1 MPRLTR
7 RAFVAA
13 AAAAALLPRRAFAA
27 FPERPITVIVPY
39 AAGGAGDVI
48 IRLLSDAIEK
58 KLGQPL
64 VIDARGGGGGMI
76 GAKAVASA
84 APDGHTL
91 MMGAT
96 NNFVI
101 NQFMFPK
108 TSFDPLTEFV
118 PITKVAVVP
127 SVMYMNPSVPVKT
140 LGEFVAYAKANPGK
154 LSYASPSVGSTPHLS
169 VERLKQLT
177 GIELVHV
184 PYRGAPPAMQALV
197 TNDVQLYLAGWG
209 VGRAF
214 VESGKVKALAVAARQ
229 AAAELPDLPTAG
241 ESGVPGFVAENW
253 WGLAAPKNTPQPVI
267 DAIYGAIS
275 AALKEPHVA
284 QRLDELGF
292 SAGRRNARAICKRCA
307 GGGRNLEADRR
318 DRASSRWIE
327 PDRHHHSQVRAL
339 RRVPERPNSYSSST
353 LVPPI
358 FFSLAKTDATS
369 ASSCALALAAAA
381 RCRPP
386 PAPAPARW

>member
-1 MPRLTR
+1 MFAPGLAR
-7 RAFVAA
+7 
-13 AAAAALLPRRAFAA
+13 AA

-76 GAKAVASA
+76 GANAVATA

-108 TSFDPLTEFV
+108 SRFDPLTEFV

-140 LGEFVAYAKANPGK
+140 LGEFVSYAKANPGK
-154 LSYASPSVGSTPHLS
+154 LSYASPSLGSTPHLS

-177 GIELVHV
+177 GIDLVHV

-214 VESGKVKALAVAARQ
+214 VESGKVKALAVASEKR
-229 AAAELPDLPTAG
+229 LPNVPGLPTAS

-253 WGLAAPKNTPQPVI
+253 WGLAAPKNTPAPVI
-267 DAIYGAIS
+267 DAIYAAVQ
-275 AALKEPHVA
+275 AALKDAALVK
-284 QRLDELGF
+284 RLDEMGF
-292 SAGRRNARAICKRCA
+292 LP
-307 GGGRNLEADRR
+307 GGE
-318 DRASSRWIE
+318 S
-327 PDRHHHSQVRAL
+327 PSQ
-339 RRVPERPNSYSSST
+339 
-353 LVPPI
+353 
-358 FFSLAKTDATS
+358 FAKD
-369 ASSCALALAAAA
+369 AAAEA
-381 RCRPP
+381 
-386 PAPAPARW
+386 AVWANTVAKGKLAVE

>member
-1 MPRLTR
+1 MTRLTR
-7 RAFVAA
+7 RAFVTAA
-13 AAAAALLPRRAFAA
+13 VAAALTPRRALAA
-27 FPERPITVIVPY
+27 FPDRPITVIVPY
-39 AAGGAGDVI
+39 AAGGAGDMI
-48 IRLLSDAIEK
+48 TRLVSTAMEK

-118 PITKVAVVP
+118 PITRVAVVP

-154 LSYASPSVGSTPHLS
+154 LSYSSPSVGTTPHLA

-184 PYRGAPPAMQALV
+184 PYRGAPPAMQALI
-197 TNDVQLYLAGWG
+197 TGDVQLYLAGWG
-209 VGRAF
+209 VGRGF
-214 VESGKVKALAVAARQ
+214 VESGKAKALAVASEKR
-229 AAAELPDLPTAG
+229 LPNVPDVPTASEG
-241 ESGVPGFVAENW
+241 GVPGYVAENW
-253 WGLAAPKNTPQPVI
+253 WGLAAPKGTPQPVI
-267 DAIYGAIS
+267 DALHEAVNVALQDPVV
-275 AALKEPHVA
+275 AAKLA
-284 QRLDELGF
+284 ELGF
-292 SAGRRNARAICKRCA
+292 LPGGETPALFAKNAKA
-307 GGGRNLEADRR
+307 EADIWRETV
-318 DRASSRWIE
+318 AKGK
-327 PDRHHHSQVRAL
+327 
-339 RRVPERPNSYSSST
+339 
-353 LVPPI
+353 
-358 FFSLAKTDATS
+358 LAVD
-369 ASSCALALAAAA
+369 
-381 RCRPP
+381 
-386 PAPAPARW
+386 

>member
-1 MPRLTR
+1 MTVNR
-7 RAFVAA
+7 RTFLAA
-13 AAAAALLPRRAFAA
+13 AAAAALLPSPSALAA

-48 IRLLSDAIEK
+48 IRILSDSIEK

-76 GAKAVASA
+76 GAKAVATA

-108 TSFDPLTEFV
+108 TSFDPLIEFI

-177 GIELVHV
+177 GADIVHV

-214 VESGKVKALAVAARQ
+214 VESGKAKAIAVAAEQR
-229 AAAELPDLPTAG
+229 LSNVPDLPTAG
-241 ESGVPGFVAENW
+241 ESGVQGFVAENW

-267 DAIYGAIS
+267 DALYGAIS
-275 AALKEPHVA
+275 AALKDPNVA
-284 QRLDELGF
+284 QRLNELGF
-292 SAGRRNARAICKRCA
+292 LPGGETPAQFAKDARA
-307 GGGRNLEADRR
+307 EAEIWKQTV
-318 DRASSRWIE
+318 A
-327 PDRHHHSQVRAL
+327 
-339 RRVPERPNSYSSST
+339 T
-353 LVPPI
+353 GK
-358 FFSLAKTDATS
+358 LAVD
-369 ASSCALALAAAA
+369 
-381 RCRPP
+381 
-386 PAPAPARW
+386 

>member
-1 MPRLTR
+1 MTR
-7 RAFVAA
+7 RAFVTAA
-13 AAAAALLPRRAFAA
+13 AAAAFVPRRAFAA
-27 FPERPITVIVPY
+27 FPDRPVTVIVPY
-39 AAGGAGDVI
+39 AAGGAGDMI
-48 IRLLSDAIEK
+48 MRLISNAMEK
-58 KLGQPL
+58 ALGQPI

-118 PITKVAVVP
+118 PITRVAVVP
-127 SVMYMNPSVPVKT
+127 SVMYMNPAVPVKT

-154 LSYASPSVGSTPHLS
+154 LSYSSPSVGTTPHLA

-184 PYRGAPPAMQALV
+184 PYRGAPPAMQALI

-214 VESGKVKALAVAARQ
+214 VQSDKAKALAVASDKR
-229 AAAELPDLPTAG
+229 LPNVPDVPTAS
-241 ESGVPGFVAENW
+241 ESGVPGYVAENW
-253 WGLAAPKNTPQPVI
+253 WGLAAPKGTPQAAI
-267 DAIYGAIS
+267 DAIHAAVK
-275 AALKEPHVA
+275 AALQDEAVA
-284 QRLDELGF
+284 KKLEELGF
-292 SAGRRNARAICKRCA
+292 LPGGETPAQFAKNAKA
-307 GGGRNLEADRR
+307 EAEIWRETI
-318 DRASSRWIE
+318 AKGK
-327 PDRHHHSQVRAL
+327 
-339 RRVPERPNSYSSST
+339 
-353 LVPPI
+353 
-358 FFSLAKTDATS
+358 LAVD
-369 ASSCALALAAAA
+369 
-381 RCRPP
+381 
-386 PAPAPARW
+386 

>member
-1 MPRLTR
+1 MTAPSR
-7 RAFVAA
+7 RAFIMAS
-13 AAAAALLPRRAFAA
+13 AAAALLPRRAVAAA

-39 AAGGAGDVI
+39 AAGGAGDVT
-48 IRLLSDAIEK
+48 IRLLSEVMEK

-76 GAKAVASA
+76 GANAVATA

-108 TSFDPLTEFV
+108 SGFDPLTGFSL
-118 PITKVAVVP
+118 ITKVAVVP
-127 SVMYMNPSVPVKT
+127 SVLYMNPSVRVKT
-140 LGEFVAYAKANPGK
+140 LGEFIAYAKVNPGK

-169 VERLKQLT
+169 VERLKQIT

-214 VESGKVKALAVAARQ
+214 VEAGKARALAVASERRLSN
-229 AAAELPDLPTAG
+229 LPDLPTAD
-241 ESGVPGFVAENW
+241 ESGVPNFVAENW
-253 WGLAAPKNTPQPVI
+253 WGLAAPKGTPQSVI
-267 DAIYGAIS
+267 DTLHAAVL
-275 AALKEPHVA
+275 AALQDPAVIK
-284 QRLDELGF
+284 RLDDLGF
-292 SAGRRNARAICKRCA
+292 LPGS
-307 GGGRNLEADRR
+307 D
-318 DRASSRWIE
+318 
-327 PDRHHHSQVRAL
+327 
-339 RRVPERPNSYSSST
+339 T
-353 LVPPI
+353 
-358 FFSLAKTDATS
+358 
-369 ASSCALALAAAA
+369 
-381 RCRPP
+381 
-386 PAPAPARW
+386 PARFVQSAKAEAEVWAATVKQGKLAVD

>member
-1 MPRLTR
+1 MTRLTR
-7 RAFVAA
+7 RAFVTAA
-13 AAAAALLPRRAFAA
+13 AASALLPRHAFAA
-27 FPERPITVIVPY
+27 FPDRPITVIVPY
-39 AAGGAGDVI
+39 AAGGAGDVLT
-48 IRLLSDAIEK
+48 RLISDAMEK
-58 KLGQPL
+58 KLGQPI

-154 LSYASPSVGSTPHLS
+154 LSYSSPSVGTTPHLA

-184 PYRGAPPAMQALV
+184 PYRGAPPAMQALI
-197 TNDVQLYLAGWG
+197 TGDVQLYLAGWG

-214 VESGKVKALAVAARQ
+214 VESGKAKALAVASEKR
-229 AAAELPDLPTAG
+229 LPNVPDVPTAS
-241 ESGVPGFVAENW
+241 ESGVPGYVAENW
-253 WGLAAPKNTPQPVI
+253 WGLAAPKGTPQPVI
-267 DAIYGAIS
+267 DALHDAVN
-275 AALKEPHVA
+275 AALQDPAVTKK
-284 QRLDELGF
+284 LGELGF
-292 SAGRRNARAICKRCA
+292 LP
-307 GGGRNLEADRR
+307 GGEPPAQFAKDAKAEADIWRETV
-318 DRASSRWIE
+318 AKGK
-327 PDRHHHSQVRAL
+327 
-339 RRVPERPNSYSSST
+339 
-353 LVPPI
+353 
-358 FFSLAKTDATS
+358 LAVD
-369 ASSCALALAAAA
+369 
-381 RCRPP
+381 
-386 PAPAPARW
+386 

>member
-1 MPRLTR
+1 MTRLTR
-7 RAFVAA
+7 RAFVATAVSA
-13 AAAAALLPRRAFAA
+13 AAFVPRRAFAA
-27 FPERPITVIVPY
+27 FPDRPVTVIVPY
-39 AAGGAGDVI
+39 AAGGAGDMI
-48 IRLLSDAIEK
+48 MRLISNAMEK
-58 KLGQPL
+58 ALGQPI

-108 TSFDPLTEFV
+108 TSFDPLTEFA
-118 PITKVAVVP
+118 PITRVAVVP

-154 LSYASPSVGSTPHLS
+154 LSYSSPSVGTTPHLA

-184 PYRGAPPAMQALV
+184 PYRGAPPAMQALI

-214 VESGKVKALAVAARQ
+214 VQSDKAKALAVASDKR
-229 AAAELPDLPTAG
+229 LPNVPDVPTAS
-241 ESGVPGFVAENW
+241 ESGVPGYVAENW
-253 WGLAAPKNTPQPVI
+253 WGLAAPKGTPQAAI
-267 DAIYGAIS
+267 DAIHAAVK
-275 AALKEPHVA
+275 AALQDEAVA
-284 QRLDELGF
+284 KKLEELAF
-292 SAGRRNARAICKRCA
+292 LP
-307 GGGRNLEADRR
+307 GGETPAQFAKAAKAEADIWRETV
-318 DRASSRWIE
+318 AKGK
-327 PDRHHHSQVRAL
+327 
-339 RRVPERPNSYSSST
+339 
-353 LVPPI
+353 
-358 FFSLAKTDATS
+358 LAVD
-369 ASSCALALAAAA
+369 
-381 RCRPP
+381 
-386 PAPAPARW
+386 

>member
-1 MPRLTR
+1 MTAPSR
-7 RAFVAA
+7 RAFIMAS
-13 AAAAALLPRRAFAA
+13 AAAALLPRRAVAAA

-39 AAGGAGDVI
+39 AAGGAGDVT
-48 IRLLSDAIEK
+48 IRLLSEVMEK

-76 GAKAVASA
+76 GANAVATA

-140 LGEFVAYAKANPGK
+140 LGEFVAFAKANPGK
-154 LSYASPSVGSTPHLS
+154 LSYSSPSVGTTPHLAI
-169 VERLKQLT
+169 ERLKQLT
-177 GIELVHV
+177 GVELVHV
-184 PYRGAPPAMQALV
+184 PYRGAPPAMQALI

-214 VESGKVKALAVAARQ
+214 VQSGKAKALAVASDKR
-229 AAAELPDLPTAG
+229 LPNVPDVPTAS

-253 WGLAAPKNTPQPVI
+253 WGLAAPKGTPQAAI
-267 DAIYGAIS
+267 DAIHAAVK
-275 AALKEPHVA
+275 AALQDEGVA
-284 QRLDELGF
+284 KKLEELGF
-292 SAGRRNARAICKRCA
+292 LP
-307 GGGRNLEADRR
+307 GGEAPAQFAKDAKAEADIWRETV
-318 DRASSRWIE
+318 AKGK
-327 PDRHHHSQVRAL
+327 
-339 RRVPERPNSYSSST
+339 
-353 LVPPI
+353 
-358 FFSLAKTDATS
+358 LAVD
-369 ASSCALALAAAA
+369 
-381 RCRPP
+381 
-386 PAPAPARW
+386 

>member
-1 MPRLTR
+1 MTRLTR
-7 RAFVAA
+7 RAFVATAVSA
-13 AAAAALLPRRAFAA
+13 AAFVPRHAFAA
-27 FPERPITVIVPY
+27 FPDRPVTVIVPY
-39 AAGGAGDVI
+39 AAGGAGDMI
-48 IRLLSDAIEK
+48 MRLISNAMEK
-58 KLGQPL
+58 ALGQPI

-118 PITKVAVVP
+118 PITRVAVVP

-154 LSYASPSVGSTPHLS
+154 LSYSSPSVGTTPHLA

-184 PYRGAPPAMQALV
+184 PYRGAPPAMQALI

-214 VESGKVKALAVAARQ
+214 VQSDKAKALAVTSDKR
-229 AAAELPDLPTAG
+229 LPNVPDVPTAS
-241 ESGVPGFVAENW
+241 ESGVPGYVAENW
-253 WGLAAPKNTPQPVI
+253 WGLAAPKGTPQAAI
-267 DAIYGAIS
+267 DAIHAAVK
-275 AALKEPHVA
+275 AALQDEAVA
-284 QRLDELGF
+284 KKLEELGF
-292 SAGRRNARAICKRCA
+292 LP
-307 GGGRNLEADRR
+307 GGETPAQFAKAAKAEADIWRETV
-318 DRASSRWIE
+318 AKGK
-327 PDRHHHSQVRAL
+327 
-339 RRVPERPNSYSSST
+339 
-353 LVPPI
+353 
-358 FFSLAKTDATS
+358 LAVD
-369 ASSCALALAAAA
+369 
-381 RCRPP
+381 
-386 PAPAPARW
+386 

>member
-1 MPRLTR
+1 MTRLTR
-7 RAFVAA
+7 RAFVTAA
-13 AAAAALLPRRAFAA
+13 AAAAFMPRRAFAA
-27 FPERPITVIVPY
+27 FPERPITVIIPY

-48 IRLLSDAIEK
+48 ARLISEVMEK

-64 VIDARGGGGGMI
+64 VIDARAGGGGMI

-101 NQFMFPK
+101 NQFMSPK

-140 LGEFVAYAKANPGK
+140 LGEFVAFAKANPGK
-154 LSYASPSVGSTPHLS
+154 LSYASPSVGTTPHLA

-209 VGRAF
+209 VGRGF
-214 VESGKVKALAVAARQ
+214 VQGGKVNALAVASEKR
-229 AAAELPDLPTAG
+229 LPNVPDVPTAN
-241 ESGVPGFVAENW
+241 ESGVPGYIAENW
-253 WGLAAPKNTPQPVI
+253 WGLAAPKGTPHAAI
-267 DAIYGAIS
+267 DTLHAAVK
-275 AALKEPHVA
+275 AALQDPAVEKK
-284 QRLDELGF
+284 LTELGF
-292 SAGRRNARAICKRCA
+292 LPGGETPAQFAKNAKA
-307 GGGRNLEADRR
+307 EAEIWRETV
-318 DRASSRWIE
+318 AKGK
-327 PDRHHHSQVRAL
+327 
-339 RRVPERPNSYSSST
+339 
-353 LVPPI
+353 
-358 FFSLAKTDATS
+358 LAVD
-369 ASSCALALAAAA
+369 
-381 RCRPP
+381 
-386 PAPAPARW
+386 